1 MINMV
6 KFVYQICGMPEP
18 KKQVPVNPKLKQLKE
33 QQNKQINLTEGYQK
47 GGNK

>member
-6 KFVYQICGMPEP
+6 KFAYQICGMPEP
-18 KKQVPVNPKLKQLKE
+18 PKQVLVNPKLKDK